1 MFFGAFLVP
10 IFLVA
15 IANACVF
22 VCAGYVIIKHRLKQ
36 QEMKQAASMKKQR
49 FSSKEAWKLL
59 ISLVGFM
66 ILLGLSWVILL
77 FTVVGADTN
86 IYAAFAIQWLF
97 VFFNSL
103 QGFFIFIFF
112 VVVSSDMRKEWKIL
126 LKQWKS
132 VVPWLKNKESSN
144 RYNRHLRVTVSATS
158 TNSSKAT
165 PKTVVNLASEQELRV
180 RGTTDN
186 SMTVSTGNLCGSSWE
201 NSEILICCRVY
212 VISSSTYL
220 TAQICE
226 KLVIL

>member
-1 MFFGAFLVP
+1 MLVHNNYVIVHCLTVACFIVLPKITNSCLFSLSSCFISNAGVFFGAFLVP

-49 FSSKEAWKLL
+49 ISSKEAWKLL

-97 VFFNSL
+97 VWLFNSPDL
-103 QGFFIFIFF
+103 FSVQCFHLLLS
-112 VVVSSDMRKEWKIL
+112 VPRTLNSCSLVSSVFGVALEEL
-126 LKQWKS
+126 
-132 VVPWLKNKESSN
+132 VEVAE
-144 RYNRHLRVTVSATS
+144 TVS
-158 TNSSKAT
+158 K
-165 PKTVVNLASEQELRV
+165 
-180 RGTTDN
+180 
-186 SMTVSTGNLCGSSWE
+186 
-201 NSEILICCRVY
+201 
-212 VISSSTYL
+212 
-220 TAQICE
+220 
-226 KLVIL
+226 